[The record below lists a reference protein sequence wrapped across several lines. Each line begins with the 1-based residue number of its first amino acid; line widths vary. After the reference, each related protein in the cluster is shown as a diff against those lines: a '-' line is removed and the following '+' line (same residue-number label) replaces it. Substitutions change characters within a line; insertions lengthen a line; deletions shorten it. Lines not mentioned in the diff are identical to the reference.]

1 MLVLRLSLL
10 LFFWRVDTHEKDT
23 LQAEMVIKQQEELE
37 IKKKKSATAQ
47 DSLGSHKNHFS
58 FLMHKERLF

>member
-37 IKKKKSATAQ
+37 IKKKKKICNSTRQPGEPQEPFFIFNA
-47 DSLGSHKNHFS
+47 
-58 FLMHKERLF
+58 

>member
-37 IKKKKSATAQ
+37 IKKKKICNSTRQPGEPQEPFFIFNA
-47 DSLGSHKNHFS
+47 
-58 FLMHKERLF
+58 